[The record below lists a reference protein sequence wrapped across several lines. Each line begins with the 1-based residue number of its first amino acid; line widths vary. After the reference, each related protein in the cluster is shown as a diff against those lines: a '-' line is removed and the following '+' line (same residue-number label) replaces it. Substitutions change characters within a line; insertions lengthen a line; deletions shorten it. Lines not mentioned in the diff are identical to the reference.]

1 MWNCNFLLWLLFPA
15 LLHGYFLDED
25 ATWKQPGNIY
35 QTPNFGYCKTFVEGS
50 NINLFGWSMKHFKG
64 ELYVGAPLE
73 TDERGGLY
81 KCTNLKTSPTC
92 EKVWEKKESE
102 SIL

>member
-1 MWNCNFLLWLLFPA
+1 
-15 LLHGYFLDED
+15 
-25 ATWKQPGNIY
+25 
-35 QTPNFGYCKTFVEGS
+35 
-50 NINLFGWSMKHFKG
+50 MKHFKG

-92 EKVWEKKESE
+92 EKVRENREESN
-102 SIL
+102 LNQFYKFH

>member
-1 MWNCNFLLWLLFPA
+1 MKMQL
-15 LLHGYFLDED
+15 
-25 ATWKQPGNIY
+25 GNSLVTYIKL
-35 QTPNFGYCKTFVEGS
+35 QTFEFGYCKTFVEGS